1 MIAKLQARNQQLQSP
16 SSSSQLN
23 PSKETPLLSFFA
35 TLQRNQ
41 FCKMQMYKISHIRE
55 QSCKT
60 VQLPQGMNQQ
70 LTNLETTPARKTDD
84 DNNNN
89 KNSRKTFNQLWY
101 MEKNVMNQKETRTE
115 QREKKK
121 KEKDEDEEDE
131 EEDKKTLLKSVS

>member
-1 MIAKLQARNQQLQSP
+1 
-16 SSSSQLN
+16 
-23 PSKETPLLSFFA
+23 
-35 TLQRNQ
+35 
-41 FCKMQMYKISHIRE
+41 MYKISHIRE

-89 KNSRKTFNQLWY
+89 KNSRKTFDQLWY